1 MQKDAEIERLNVQV
15 EELKEQSQSCD
26 KNSTIKGVDDKSMSV
41 STSSTAISIEKS
53 ELTRLHCKAK
63 DSAAIKARKDDMKV
77 QFDKLQME
85 KNETQ
90 NALDKLESEVE
101 EKEQERDDTGDKCQG
116 NMDKLKKENEQ
127 LKVMLQMQK

>member
-1 MQKDAEIERLNVQV
+1 M
-15 EELKEQSQSCD
+15 
-26 KNSTIKGVDDKSMSV
+26 SMST

-53 ELTRLHCKAK
+53 ELTKLRFEAK
-63 DSAAIKARKDDMKV
+63 DSAAIQARKDEMKV

-90 NALDKLESEVE
+90 NALDKVESEVE
-101 EKEQERDDTGDKCQG
+101 EKEQERNDTGDKYQG
-116 NMDKLKKENEQ
+116 DVDKLKKENEQ

>member
-1 MQKDAEIERLNVQV
+1 M
-15 EELKEQSQSCD
+15 
-26 KNSTIKGVDDKSMSV
+26 SMSTST

-53 ELTRLHCKAK
+53 ELTKLRFEAK
-63 DSAAIKARKDDMKV
+63 DSAAIQARKDEMKV

-90 NALDKLESEVE
+90 NALDKVESEVE
-101 EKEQERDDTGDKCQG
+101 EKEQERNDTGDKYQG
-116 NMDKLKKENEQ
+116 DVDKLKKENEQ

>member
-1 MQKDAEIERLNVQV
+1 MI
-15 EELKEQSQSCD
+15 S
-26 KNSTIKGVDDKSMSV
+26 DKSMSMST

-53 ELTRLHCKAK
+53 ELTKLRFEAK
-63 DSAAIKARKDDMKV
+63 DSAAIQARKDEMKV

-90 NALDKLESEVE
+90 NALDKVESEVE
-101 EKEQERDDTGDKCQG
+101 EKEQERNDTGDKYQG
-116 NMDKLKKENEQ
+116 DVDKLKKENEQ

>member
-1 MQKDAEIERLNVQV
+1 M
-15 EELKEQSQSCD
+15 
-26 KNSTIKGVDDKSMSV
+26 SMST

-53 ELTRLHCKAK
+53 ELTKLRFEAK
-63 DSAAIKARKDDMKV
+63 DSAAIQARKDEMKV

-90 NALDKLESEVE
+90 NALDKVESEVE
-101 EKEQERDDTGDKCQG
+101 EKEQERDDTGDKYQG
-116 NMDKLKKENEQ
+116 DVDKLKKENEQ